1 MEITCTFVIIP
12 IESYHVCTAVGNCRV
27 TDIRRTMQNEM
38 VVNIFR
44 RMIPLMTVQGYT
56 DKKTTR
62 NPEKKKAE
70 LVKNLIE
77 AAFRVSFSS
86 TLWKREDV
94 RCYFLFKCQV
104 SQNIKSEHTVCSL
117 GKLQNLSWTQLA
129 YVIMN
134 EYTIFFT
141 EYLLTLL

>member
-27 TDIRRTMQNEM
+27 TDIRRTMQKEM

-70 LVKNLIE
+70 LVKNLIQ

-86 TLWKREDV
+86 TLWKTEDV

-104 SQNIKSEHTVCSL
+104 SSNIKSEHTVYSL
-117 GKLQNLSWTQLA
+117 GKLQNLSWAQLA
-129 YVIMN
+129 HVIVS
-134 EYTIFFT
+134 EYTMYFT